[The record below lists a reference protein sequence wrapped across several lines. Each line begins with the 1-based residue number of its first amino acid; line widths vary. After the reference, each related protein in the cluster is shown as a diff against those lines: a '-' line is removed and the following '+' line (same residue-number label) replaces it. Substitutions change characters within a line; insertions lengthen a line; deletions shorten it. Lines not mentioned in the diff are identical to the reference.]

1 VNGFSLELPLTIIAT
16 LGAALAVT
24 SARRGAWIAL
34 IIAATAVAL
43 LEFHPTDAV
52 PLTLVLRLAAIYGAI
67 LVALPPGAIYGA
79 ILVALPPG
87 LLTPRALTH
96 DLAPRRIASTLSE
109 HPVVVATAAAGLLL
123 GAIPLALPIEGS
135 STLLRSAGVAMLLIG
150 LPPLLTSR
158 YVEATARAAVV
169 TLSGALLLRA
179 AILGPLDAL
188 SSLVIAGGFAALLL
202 TGTAVAG
209 QLTKAE
215 EA

>member
-43 LEFHPTDAV
+43 LEFHPTDEV

-67 LVALPPGAIYGA
+67 LVALPPG
-79 ILVALPPG
+79 LM
-87 LLTPRALTH
+87 TPRALAH

>member
-43 LEFHPTDAV
+43 LEFHPTDEV

-67 LVALPPGAIYGA
+67 LVALPPG
-79 ILVALPPG
+79 
-87 LLTPRALTH
+87 LLTPRALIH

>member
-1 VNGFSLELPLTIIAT
+1 MNGFSLELPLTIIAT

-43 LEFHPTDAV
+43 LEFHPTDEV

-67 LVALPPGAIYGA
+67 LVALPPG
-79 ILVALPPG
+79 
-87 LLTPRALTH
+87 LLTPRVLIH

>member
-34 IIAATAVAL
+34 IIATTAVAL

-52 PLTLVLRLAAIYGAI
+52 PLTLVLRLA
-67 LVALPPGAIYGA
+67 AIYGA

>member
-1 VNGFSLELPLTIIAT
+1 VNGFSLELPLTILAT

-52 PLTLVLRLAAIYGAI
+52 PLTLVLRLA
-67 LVALPPGAIYGA
+67 AIYGA

-135 STLLRSAGVAMLLIG
+135 STLLRSAGVALLLIG

>member
-24 SARRGAWIAL
+24 SARRGAWM

-52 PLTLVLRLAAIYGAI
+52 PLTLVLRLA
-67 LVALPPGAIYGA
+67 AIYGA

>member
-1 VNGFSLELPLTIIAT
+1 MNGFSLELPLTIIAT
-16 LGAALAVT
+16 LSAALAVT

-34 IIAATAVAL
+34 IVAVTAVAL

-52 PLTLVLRLAAIYGAI
+52 PLTLVLRLAAIF
-67 LVALPPGAIYGA
+67 GA

-87 LLTPRALTH
+87 LLTPRALIH
-96 DLAPRRIASTLSE
+96 DLAPRHIASTLSQ
-109 HPVVVATAAAGLLL
+109 HPVVAATAAAGLLL

-158 YVEATARAAVV
+158 YVEATVRAAVV

>member
-1 VNGFSLELPLTIIAT
+1 VNGFSLELPLTVIAT

-43 LEFHPTDAV
+43 LEFHPTDEV

-67 LVALPPGAIYGA
+67 LVALPPG
-79 ILVALPPG
+79 LM
-87 LLTPRALTH
+87 TPRALAH
-96 DLAPRRIASTLSE
+96 DLAPRRIVSTLNE

-123 GAIPLALPIEGS
+123 GTIPLALPIEES
-135 STLLRSAGVAMLLIG
+135 STLLRSAAVAMLLIG

>member
-1 VNGFSLELPLTIIAT
+1 MNGFSLELPLTIIAT
-16 LGAALAVT
+16 LGATLAVT

-34 IIAATAVAL
+34 IIAVTAVAL

-52 PLTLVLRLAAIYGAI
+52 PLALVLRLA
-67 LVALPPGAIYGA
+67 AIYGA

-87 LLTPRALTH
+87 LLTPRALIY

>member
-1 VNGFSLELPLTIIAT
+1 VNGFSLELPLAIIAT

-67 LVALPPGAIYGA
+67 LVALPPG
-79 ILVALPPG
+79 

-109 HPVVVATAAAGLLL
+109 HPGVVATAAAGLLL

>member
-43 LEFHPTDAV
+43 LEFHPTDEV

-67 LVALPPGAIYGA
+67 LVALPPG
-79 ILVALPPG
+79 
-87 LLTPRALTH
+87 LLTPQALIH

-209 QLTKAE
+209 QLTKGE

>member
-1 VNGFSLELPLTIIAT
+1 MNGFSLELPLTIIAT

-43 LEFHPTDAV
+43 LEFHPTDEV

-67 LVALPPGAIYGA
+67 LVALPPG
-79 ILVALPPG
+79 
-87 LLTPRALTH
+87 LLTPRALIH
-96 DLAPRRIASTLSE
+96 DLAPRRIASTLAE
-109 HPVVVATAAAGLLL
+109 HPVVAATAAAGLLL

>member
-1 VNGFSLELPLTIIAT
+1 MNGLSLELPLTIIAT

-43 LEFHPTDAV
+43 LEFHPTDEV

-67 LVALPPGAIYGA
+67 LVALPPG
-79 ILVALPPG
+79 
-87 LLTPRALTH
+87 LLTPRALAH

>member
-1 VNGFSLELPLTIIAT
+1 MSEIGLEFPLTIIAT
-16 LGAALAVT
+16 LAAALAVT

-34 IIAATAVAL
+34 IVATSAVAL
-43 LEFHPTDAV
+43 LEFQPTDSL
-52 PLTLVLRLAAIYGAI
+52 PLTLVLRLAAIFGAI
-67 LVALPPGAIYGA
+67 LA
-79 ILVALPPG
+79 ALPPG
-87 LLTPRALTH
+87 LLTPQALTH
-96 DLAPRRIASTLSE
+96 DLAPRRILSTLSE
-109 HPVVVATAAAGLLL
+109 HPVVVATALAGLLL

-135 STLLRSAGVAMLLIG
+135 STLLRSAGVALLLIG

-188 SSLVIAGGFAALLL
+188 SSLIVAGGFASLLL

-215 EA
+215 DS

>member
-1 VNGFSLELPLTIIAT
+1 VNGIGLELPLTIIAT

-34 IIAATAVAL
+34 IIAVTAVAL

-52 PLTLVLRLAAIYGAI
+52 PLALVLRLAAIYGAI
-67 LVALPPGAIYGA
+67 LVALPPG
-79 ILVALPPG
+79 
-87 LLTPRALTH
+87 LLTPQALAH
-96 DLAPRRIASTLSE
+96 DLAPRRIASTLTE
-109 HPVVVATAAAGLLL
+109 HPVVAATAAAGLLL

-135 STLLRSAGVAMLLIG
+135 STLLRSAGVAMLVIG

>member
-1 VNGFSLELPLTIIAT
+1 MNGISLELPLTIIAT

-52 PLTLVLRLAAIYGAI
+52 PLTLVLRLA
-67 LVALPPGAIYGA
+67 AIYGA

-150 LPPLLTSR
+150 LPPRLTSR

>member
-1 VNGFSLELPLTIIAT
+1 MNGFSLEIPLTIIAT
-16 LGAALAVT
+16 FGAALAVT

-34 IIAATAVAL
+34 IIAATAVTL
-43 LEFHPTDAV
+43 LEFHPTDEV

-67 LVALPPGAIYGA
+67 LVALPPG
-79 ILVALPPG
+79 
-87 LLTPRALTH
+87 LLTPRALIH
-96 DLAPRRIASTLSE
+96 DLAPRRIASTLAE

-135 STLLRSAGVAMLLIG
+135 STLLRSAGVAALLIG

>member
-1 VNGFSLELPLTIIAT
+1 MNGFSLELPLTIIAT

-34 IIAATAVAL
+34 IIAVTAVAL

-52 PLTLVLRLAAIYGAI
+52 PPTLVLRLAAIYGAI
-67 LVALPPGAIYGA
+67 LVALPPG
-79 ILVALPPG
+79 
-87 LLTPRALTH
+87 LLTPRALIH
-96 DLAPRRIASTLSE
+96 DLAPRRIASTLTE
-109 HPVVVATAAAGLLL
+109 HPVVAATAAAGLLL

>member
-1 VNGFSLELPLTIIAT
+1 MNGIGLELPLTVIAT
-16 LGAALAVT
+16 LGATLAVT

-43 LEFHPTDAV
+43 LEFHPTDEV

-67 LVALPPGAIYGA
+67 LVALPPG
-79 ILVALPPG
+79 
-87 LLTPRALTH
+87 LLTPQALAH
-96 DLAPRRIASTLSE
+96 DLAPRRIASTLTE
-109 HPVVVATAAAGLLL
+109 HPVVAATAAAGLLL

-135 STLLRSAGVAMLLIG
+135 STLLRSAGVAMLVIG

-209 QLTKAE
+209 QLTTAE

>member
-34 IIAATAVAL
+34 IIAVTAVAL

-52 PLTLVLRLAAIYGAI
+52 PITLVLRLAAIYGAI
-67 LVALPPGAIYGA
+67 LVALPPG
-79 ILVALPPG
+79 
-87 LLTPRALTH
+87 LLTPRALIH
-96 DLAPRRIASTLSE
+96 DLAPRRIASTLAE
-109 HPVVVATAAAGLLL
+109 HPVVAATAAAGLLL

>member
-1 VNGFSLELPLTIIAT
+1 MNGYSLELPLTVIAT

-43 LEFHPTDAV
+43 LEFHPTDEV

-67 LVALPPGAIYGA
+67 LVALPPG
-79 ILVALPPG
+79 LM
-87 LLTPRALTH
+87 TPRALAH
-96 DLAPRRIASTLSE
+96 DLAPRRIASTLTE
-109 HPVVVATAAAGLLL
+109 HPVVMATAAAGLLL

>member
-34 IIAATAVAL
+34 IVATTAVAL
-43 LEFHPTDAV
+43 LEFHPTDEV

-67 LVALPPGAIYGA
+67 LVALPPG
-79 ILVALPPG
+79 
-87 LLTPRALTH
+87 LLTPQALAH

-188 SSLVIAGGFAALLL
+188 TSLVIAGGFAALLL

>member
-34 IIAATAVAL
+34 IIGATAVAL
-43 LEFHPTDAV
+43 LEFHPTDEV

-67 LVALPPGAIYGA
+67 LVALPPG
-79 ILVALPPG
+79 
-87 LLTPRALTH
+87 LLTPRALAH

>member
-52 PLTLVLRLAAIYGAI
+52 PLALVLRLA
-67 LVALPPGAIYGA
+67 AIYGA

-87 LLTPRALTH
+87 LLTPRALIY

-215 EA
+215 KA

>member
-1 VNGFSLELPLTIIAT
+1 MNGFSLELPLTIIAT

-34 IIAATAVAL
+34 IIAVTAVAL

-52 PLTLVLRLAAIYGAI
+52 PITLVLRLAAIYGAI
-67 LVALPPGAIYGA
+67 LVALPPG
-79 ILVALPPG
+79 
-87 LLTPRALTH
+87 LLTPRALIH
-96 DLAPRRIASTLSE
+96 DLAPRRIASTLAE
-109 HPVVVATAAAGLLL
+109 HPVVAATAAAGLLL

>member
-1 VNGFSLELPLTIIAT
+1 MNGFSLELPLTIIAT

-52 PLTLVLRLAAIYGAI
+52 PLALVLRLA
-67 LVALPPGAIYGA
+67 AIYGA

-87 LLTPRALTH
+87 LLTPRALIY

-109 HPVVVATAAAGLLL
+109 HPVVMATAAAGLLL

>member
-1 VNGFSLELPLTIIAT
+1 MNGFSLELPLTIIAT

-43 LEFHPTDAV
+43 LEFHPTDEV
-52 PLTLVLRLAAIYGAI
+52 PLTLVLRLA
-67 LVALPPGAIYGA
+67 AIYGA

>member
-1 VNGFSLELPLTIIAT
+1 MNGISLELPLTIIAT

-43 LEFHPTDAV
+43 LEFHPTDSV
-52 PLTLVLRLAAIYGAI
+52 PLALVLRLA
-67 LVALPPGAIYGA
+67 AIYGA